1 MKRNVSGLT
10 LKCGFWGNMGP
21 CFCNFPVTVYPMGRR
36 ACEGQ
41 IWKKQVAAFSRWGFL
56 IFAGPSDH
64 IASLRHQAPV
74 PATAGAIG
82 AWRPQ
87 APFRRP
93 TAAPGGGS
101 WAGDGRSS
109 VLHRRK
115 GDDER
120 GHTLSSED
128 LRPAAVGLTS
138 FVGRCPAA
146 CRRVILLSSPKE
158 ESRKQRKKCHRLGWT
173 FSGIPPRVLLLSSLK
188 DCKQRKVPPFR
199 RGGRRPGS
207 RAPWTPHSG
216 NYQMPLPPAS
226 TRPTL
231 RAGGSGLSAKEKMKS
246 IGPAACKEKASVYR
260 SCCRT
265 FHPACKVRPGA
276 AGGGMADRSSWAGV
290 QRISSSGRRPPVRKG
305 GRLFRFLFGRSKRNI
320 HRRMSA
326 EKLQP
331 FQTLAPFLVL
341 LSATKEE

>member
-1 MKRNVSGLT
+1 MFGKLPSYSIPDEQEGLRGSNLEKAGCCFFQIGLFDFCRPERSYRESAPSG
-10 LKCGFWGNMGP
+10 
-21 CFCNFPVTVYPMGRR
+21 
-36 ACEGQ
+36 A
-41 IWKKQVAAFSRWGFL
+41 
-56 IFAGPSDH
+56 
-64 IASLRHQAPV
+64 V

-146 CRRVILLSSPKE
+146 CRGVILLSSPKE

-188 DCKQRKVPPFR
+188 EVSKKGATVSTRWTPTREQSPLDPAQRKTIKCRFHRLLPGPPC
-199 RGGRRPGS
+199 
-207 RAPWTPHSG
+207 
-216 NYQMPLPPAS
+216 
-226 TRPTL
+226 
-231 RAGGSGLSAKEKMKS
+231 
-246 IGPAACKEKASVYR
+246 GP
-260 SCCRT
+260 
-265 FHPACKVRPGA
+265 
-276 AGGGMADRSSWAGV
+276 GV
-290 QRISSSGRRPPVRKG
+290 QVFPQRK
-305 GRLFRFLFGRSKRNI
+305 K
-320 HRRMSA
+320 
-326 EKLQP
+326 
-331 FQTLAPFLVL
+331 
-341 LSATKEE
+341 

>member
-1 MKRNVSGLT
+1 MWFLGKYGSLFLQLPSYSIPDGQEGLRGSNLEKAGCCFFQMGLFDFCRPERSYRESAPSG
-10 LKCGFWGNMGP
+10 
-21 CFCNFPVTVYPMGRR
+21 
-36 ACEGQ
+36 A
-41 IWKKQVAAFSRWGFL
+41 
-56 IFAGPSDH
+56 
-64 IASLRHQAPV
+64 V

-188 DCKQRKVPPFR
+188 EVSKKGATVSTRWTPTREQSPLDPAQRKTIKCRFHRLLPGPPC
-199 RGGRRPGS
+199 
-207 RAPWTPHSG
+207 
-216 NYQMPLPPAS
+216 
-226 TRPTL
+226 
-231 RAGGSGLSAKEKMKS
+231 
-246 IGPAACKEKASVYR
+246 GP
-260 SCCRT
+260 
-265 FHPACKVRPGA
+265 
-276 AGGGMADRSSWAGV
+276 GV
-290 QRISSSGRRPPVRKG
+290 QVFPQRK
-305 GRLFRFLFGRSKRNI
+305 K
-320 HRRMSA
+320 
-326 EKLQP
+326 
-331 FQTLAPFLVL
+331 
-341 LSATKEE
+341 